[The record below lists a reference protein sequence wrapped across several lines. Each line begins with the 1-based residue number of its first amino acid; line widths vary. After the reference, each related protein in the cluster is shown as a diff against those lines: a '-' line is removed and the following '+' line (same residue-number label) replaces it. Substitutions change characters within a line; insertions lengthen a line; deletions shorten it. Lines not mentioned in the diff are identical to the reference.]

1 MKKKIKM
8 LIKKTLSLNHR
19 FKKPNNC
26 TFSKIRKKIIKKWL
40 NKFSN
45 NSHTLEKKN
54 LRRS

>member
-26 TFSKIRKKIIKKWL
+26 TFSKIRKKIIK
-40 NKFSN
+40 NG
-45 NSHTLEKKN
+45 
-54 LRRS
+54 

>member
-19 FKKPNNC
+19 FKKPNKNN
-26 TFSKIRKKIIKKWL
+26 KKWL

-45 NSHTLEKKN
+45 NSHTLEKKT
-54 LRRS
+54 